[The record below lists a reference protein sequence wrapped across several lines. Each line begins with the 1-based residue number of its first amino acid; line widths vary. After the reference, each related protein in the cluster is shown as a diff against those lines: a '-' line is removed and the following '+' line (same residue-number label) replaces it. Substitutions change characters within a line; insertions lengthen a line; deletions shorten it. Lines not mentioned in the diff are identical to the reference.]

1 MSNNFPKINFNDRV
15 VHRSLAVPVIL
26 EMSMNHC
33 GPCLWMEKI
42 LKDLVSEY
50 ESELDLVCL
59 NVRDYPELQ
68 EALNLKRN
76 PTTILYMDGEEKS
89 RFTGALPAYA
99 IEQWMDDWI
108 NKGGIYFK

>member
-1 MSNNFPKINFNDRV
+1 MNKIHPKIDFNERV
-15 VHRSLAVPVIL
+15 IKRSIDVPVIL

-50 ESELDLVCL
+50 PGDLDLVSL
-59 NVRDYPELQ
+59 NLSDYPELK
-68 EALNLKRN
+68 EKLILKRN
-76 PTTILYMDGEEKS
+76 PTTILFMGGEEKS

-99 IEQWMDDWI
+99 VEQWIDDWI
-108 NKGGIYFK
+108 NNKKI